1 MSFTIYQ
8 NNEKQIEIITRPKM
22 GSSTLQ
28 HPGLIY
34 SNDYGQDYPD
44 AVPGLFKIKKDWSRY
59 DGYASNPNN
68 NIITEAGISSFVPSH
83 LHNLNWIGHLKPDN
97 TKYFLYRDPIK
108 KYISGLTQLYFYGQ
122 EVNTN
127 LIVPEGIDPT
137 NFKMHTVSAYG
148 ISSLEVSK
156 KLLHYYEDAPDSFFE
171 TYISTVEE
179 INSNELGYSPDI
191 AYLDSHIIRG
201 LIHAVILKLLYPEKT
216 QLVLLDNLDDVIRKH
231 IISDDDFDVERINV
245 TISDRFNI
253 ESLLTQD
260 PNSDDL
266 REINLN
272 KIKKIMHNQF
282 NKLVRKELACSDGP
296 NNTKGFLDLEIKIWN
311 ELENNSE
318 PLSIL
323 KMVVTELTSN
333 VLPVIHKI
341 YYEHI
346 IRCFR
351 NKYGII

>member
-8 NNEKQIEIITRPKM
+8 NNEKKIEIISRPKM

-68 NIITEAGISSFVPSH
+68 NIITEAGISSFVPSY
-83 LHNLNWIGHLKPDN
+83 LQNLDYIRYLKPDN

-127 LIVPEGIDPT
+127 LIVPEGLDPT

-156 KLLHYYEDAPDSFFE
+156 KLLHYYENAPDSFFE

-179 INSNELGYSPDI
+179 INSNELGFSPDI
-191 AYLDSHIIRG
+191 AYLDSHVIRG

-231 IISDDDFDVERINV
+231 IISDDNFDIERINV
-245 TISDRFNI
+245 TTKAS
-253 ESLLTQD
+253 ES
-260 PNSDDL
+260 SHH
-266 REINLN
+266 RERNLN
-272 KIKKIMHNQF
+272 KIKRIMHKQF
-282 NKLVRKELACSDGP
+282 TKIIRKDLADPNGP

-351 NKYGII
+351 NKYGMNMELFKR